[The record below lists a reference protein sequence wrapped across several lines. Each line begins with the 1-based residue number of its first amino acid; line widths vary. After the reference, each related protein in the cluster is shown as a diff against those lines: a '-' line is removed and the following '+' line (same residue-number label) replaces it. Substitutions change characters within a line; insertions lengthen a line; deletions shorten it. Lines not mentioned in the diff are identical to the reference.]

1 MMNKSRKNTTAVLSL
16 LLLMY
21 MVNAYTVER
30 RHLFKSLVAGS
41 SSILVTIFVPETAH
55 AVISSKYCAYGTG
68 DGCEDLAEGNEY
80 IRQLQQRS
88 ATNKEAIQLVR

>member
-1 MMNKSRKNTTAVLSL
+1 M
-16 LLLMY
+16 
-21 MVNAYTVER
+21 
-30 RHLFKSLVAGS
+30 AGT
-41 SSILVTIFVPETAH
+41 SSILVASQFSEKAD

-88 ATNKEAIQLVR
+88 AANKEAIQLVRRI